1 MEIFIGAI
9 AIAFA
14 AGAVITGGL
23 GAAATAVNPF
33 LNDGVSNASVAGH
46 NDFAAGSADVLNGLQ
61 LPGIPEFNFN

>member
-9 AIAFA
+9 AIAFV
-14 AGAVITGGL
+14 AGAAITGGL

-33 LNDGVSNASVAGH
+33 LTEGATNASVSGH
-46 NDFAAGSADVLNGLQ
+46 NDFASGSADVLNGFQ